1 MERPSWYDA
10 KDPRLGMCWEAVMIG
25 ITVYVHVS
33 TERSC
38 DRSPDM
44 HVIWLEERVKG
55 PILQRIE
62 FRSESVNSSCMS
74 ASNSWPTSRPS
85 K

>member
-1 MERPSWYDA
+1 MERPSRYDA

-44 HVIWLEERVKG
+44 HVIWLEERAKG
-55 PILQRIE
+55 DRK
-62 FRSESVNSSCMS
+62 SVV
-74 ASNSWPTSRPS
+74 
-85 K
+85 

>member
-1 MERPSWYDA
+1 MERPSRYDA

-33 TERSC
+33 TERSS

-44 HVIWLEERVKG
+44 HVIWLEERAKG
-55 PILQRIE
+55 PILH
-62 FRSESVNSSCMS
+62 VPPPDVATPSSPIKKQ
-74 ASNSWPTSRPS
+74 N
-85 K
+85 KKNVV